1 MWQQNSRIVLIGVVV
16 LALMLTIIFGVLASR
31 QSPPPSP
38 TAVDIAQVQTQA
50 VRAFASGLTG
60 TAAAI
65 PTGTPTGTLEPPTE
79 TPVAQIVGTEST
91 SSVSPTPS
99 CYKLKY
105 VKDVTIP
112 DYTVMTPAQVF
123 TKTWQVQNTGTCAW
137 QPGFQVVLVGGVAMG
152 GSPFKLAA
160 SVNPGS
166 LMDISIKMAAPT
178 NQTGLVQGTWR
189 MVDANGNQFGN
200 VMTVNI
206 VIPGGTGAPGTPTP

>member
-1 MWQQNSRIVLIGVVV
+1 MWQRNSRLVLSGVIV
-16 LALMLTIIFGVLASR
+16 LALALTIVFGVLASR
-31 QSPPPSP
+31 QTPPPSP
-38 TAVDIAQVQTQA
+38 TVDIVRVQTQA
-50 VRAFASGLTG
+50 VGVFVRGLTS

-65 PTGTPTGTLEPPTE
+65 PTSTATEMPEPPTE
-79 TPVAQIVGTEST
+79 TAVETVGTAST

-105 VKDVTIP
+105 IKDLTIP

-123 TKTWQVQNTGTCAW
+123 TKSWQVQNTGTCPW

-152 GSPFKLAA
+152 GSPFKLA
-160 SVNPGS
+160 STVNPGS
-166 LMDISIKMAAPT
+166 LSEIDIKMAAPT

-189 MVDANGNQFGN
+189 MLDANGNQFGN

-206 VIPGGTGAPGTPTP
+206 VIPGGTGVPGTPTP